1 MRVLQQLKQKTPCI
15 LYGTGS
21 LLSKIVIH
29 WNVEFQGH
37 IIYVYRSG
45 RAQIVAL
52 KGRRKGGTPLG
63 HT

>member
-1 MRVLQQLKQKTPCI
+1 MELEVWQAK
-15 LYGTGS
+15 
-21 LLSKIVIH
+21 LLFHS
-29 WNVEFQGH
+29 NVEFQGH